1 MSDTILVTAEQLTSL
16 VGRVVASRGFNE
28 ADQNTAGRRA
38 TFAMRHGLANSD
50 LLETSLAGLD
60 INISAPKL
68 LVENKDSLIYDAL
81 GQPALVHIEAIFKH
95 AVDQGIK
102 EIRIHKT
109 SCGAFAVPVIAD
121 YLEQHGANGQ
131 GACIYFN
138 NLEGSLRRFDLTPLG
153 QLRGLLQPRER
164 DVAWN
169 EVRITIGPA
178 PADCK
183 AIAGTADIDA
193 YRANCDTNGI
203 TIRTAL
209 WNRMQELATNH

>member
-1 MSDTILVTAEQLTSL
+1 M
-16 VGRVVASRGFNE
+16 
-28 ADQNTAGRRA
+28 
-38 TFAMRHGLANSD
+38 
-50 LLETSLAGLD
+50 
-60 INISAPKL
+60 
-68 LVENKDSLIYDAL
+68 
-81 GQPALVHIEAIFKH
+81 
-95 AVDQGIK
+95 
-102 EIRIHKT
+102 
-109 SCGAFAVPVIAD
+109 PVIAD
-121 YLEQHGANGQ
+121 YLEQHSANGQ

-178 PADCK
+178 PADCR

-193 YRANCDTNGI
+193 YRASCDTNGI